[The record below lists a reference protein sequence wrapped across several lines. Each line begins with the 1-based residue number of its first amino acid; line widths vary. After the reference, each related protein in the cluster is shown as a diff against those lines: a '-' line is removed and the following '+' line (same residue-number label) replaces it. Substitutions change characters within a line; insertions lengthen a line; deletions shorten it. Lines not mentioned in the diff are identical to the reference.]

1 MNATRSNRPL
11 PKTFRLPYHLGVYL
25 AVNAVPD
32 CCLVVDGMNCSMPKA
47 DFIYGNHDLRS
58 TLFSH
63 DGAHRLVY
71 TMAKPVKQGGNPEE
85 KLSVLL
91 EAAARSGRFGA
102 VLLTALPFLKLSG
115 MDYEGL
121 AAGIKGGAPVAEVP
135 ADSMEADWLRGYDN
149 ALLALANS
157 LPVPARRRGTVAL
170 AGYLM
175 DRNEGDHAANIAELG
190 RLLAACGLELACVF
204 PSGIPAKELSRAL
217 AADLVVSLPYGRRAA
232 RAIAARSGA
241 KLIETGLPM
250 GAAGTAAWLA
260 RVCLAAGLKK
270 VPGAALALE
279 RQAAAE
285 LRPALDVLA
294 HRNAVFAGDPYLF
307 AAFSGFASEL
317 GLRLQAAFLDSDPVR
332 TGTSL
337 LPGKLLF
344 SPDTAAA
351 AAVTAGLAGYDRPDL
366 LVGNSFAA
374 SEGFAPGLP
383 LAELGF
389 PSYGHHCLGP
399 EPFLGYAGAPVLAG
413 RLVNALLHKN

>member
-1 MNATRSNRPL
+1 MNATRSKLPL

-32 CCLVVDGMNCSMPKA
+32 CCLIVDGMNCSMPKA

-63 DGAHRLVY
+63 DGAHRILY

-102 VLLTALPFLKLSG
+102 VLLTALPFLKMSG

-121 AAGIKGGAPVAEVP
+121 AAGIRGGAPVAEVP

-149 ALLALANS
+149 ALCSLAKS
-157 LPVPARRRGTVAL
+157 LPLPARRRGGVAL

-190 RLLAACGLELACVF
+190 RLLAACGLDLACVF
-204 PSGIPAKELSRAL
+204 PSGIPANELSRAL

-241 KLIETGLPM
+241 KLVETGLPL
-250 GAAGTAAWLA
+250 GVAGTAAWLA
-260 RVCLAAGLKK
+260 KVCLAAGKK
-270 VPGAALALE
+270 SVPEAARGLE
-279 RQAAAE
+279 RQAAAA
-285 LRPALDVLA
+285 LRPALDILA
-294 HRNAVFAGDPYLF
+294 HRNVVFAGDPHLF
-307 AAFSGFASEL
+307 AAFAGFARET

-332 TGTSL
+332 LGTSL
-337 LPGKLLF
+337 LPGKVLF

-351 AAVTAGLAGYDRPDL
+351 AAVTAGLGGYDRPDL

-374 SEGFAPGLP
+374 SEGFSPGLP

-399 EPFLGYAGAPVLAG
+399 EPFLGYAGAPALAG